1 MKMHK
6 VNSKQILCGLSLGL
20 SAAIFSGCGGGGDEA
35 ASASADASSGD
46 SAKTARLTYVNWAEG
61 VAYTNLAKAVLE
73 QKMGYDTE
81 ITMVDVGPAYMAVA
95 SGDYDAFMECWRD
108 LHTDYLSEAKEGEL
122 VVSLGNVYEGT
133 VLGLAVPDYV
143 PIDKISELKGNE
155 DKFGG
160 RIVGIDAG
168 AGIMKTVSDEIIPDY
183 GLDIQLL
190 PSSGPAMTAAL
201 GEAISQEEWIVVPVW
216 KPHWLFGR
224 WDVKIL
230 EQDPDK
236 AVWKS
241 GNIEIIARSDLGQE
255 KPELQQFLSNMFLTD
270 AELSS
275 LMLAVEESDEP
286 VEEVAREWM
295 RDNPGVWEDWIPQ
308 S

>member
-1 MKMHK
+1 MKMQK
-6 VNSKQILCGLSLGL
+6 VNIRKILCALGL
-20 SAAIFSGCGGGGDEA
+20 GLFVALISGCGGSSEDA
-35 ASASADASSGD
+35 ATASTSEPSAD

-61 VAYTNLAKAVLE
+61 VAYTNLAKAVLQ
-73 QKMGYDTE
+73 QKMGYDVE
-81 ITMVDVGPAYMAVA
+81 ATMVDVGPAYMAVA
-95 SGDYDAFMECWRD
+95 SGDYDAYMECWRA
-108 LHTDYLSEAKEGEL
+108 LHKDYLREAKEGEL

-133 VLGLAVPDYV
+133 VLGLAVPSYV
-143 PIDKISELKGNE
+143 TIDKISEIKGNE

-168 AGIMKTVSDEIIPDY
+168 AGMMKTIAEEIIPDY
-183 GLDIQLL
+183 SLDIQLL

-201 GEAISQEEWIVVPVW
+201 GEAISQEEWIIVPVW
-216 KPHWLFGR
+216 KPHWLFSR

-236 AVWKS
+236 ATWKA
-241 GNIEIIARSDLGQE
+241 GNIEIIGRADLAQD
-255 KPELQQFLSNMFLTD
+255 KPELQQFLSNMYLED

-275 LMLAVEESDEP
+275 LMLAVETSDEP

-295 RDNPGVWEDWIPQ
+295 RENPDAWEDWIP
-308 S
+308 

>member
-1 MKMHK
+1 
-6 VNSKQILCGLSLGL
+6 
-20 SAAIFSGCGGGGDEA
+20 
-35 ASASADASSGD
+35 
-46 SAKTARLTYVNWAEG
+46 
-61 VAYTNLAKAVLE
+61 
-73 QKMGYDTE
+73 MGYDTE

-95 SGDYDAFMECWRD
+95 SGDYDAYMECWRG
-108 LHTDYLSEAKEGEL
+108 LHQDYLSEAKEGEL

-133 VLGLAVPDYV
+133 VLGLAVPEYV
-143 PIDKISELKGNE
+143 PINSISEMKGNE

-168 AGIMKTVSDEIIPDY
+168 AGMMKTISEEIIPDY

-201 GEAISQEEWIVVPVW
+201 GEAISQEDWIVVPVW

-255 KPELQQFLSNMFLTD
+255 KPELQQFLSNMYLTD
-270 AELSS
+270 EELSS

-295 RDNPGVWEDWIPQ
+295 RDNPDVWEDWIPQ

>member
-1 MKMHK
+1 MKMQK
-6 VNSKQILCGLSLGL
+6 ANIKQILCGLSLGL
-20 SAAIFSGCGGGGDEA
+20 SVALISGCGGSSDETT
-35 ASASADASSGD
+35 SASADAASAD
-46 SAKTARLTYVNWAEG
+46 SAKSARLTYVNWAEG

-73 QKMGYDTE
+73 QKLGYDVE

-95 SGDYDAFMECWRD
+95 SGDYDAYMECWRA
-108 LHTDYLSEAKEGEL
+108 LHKDYLSEAREGER

-133 VLGLAVPDYV
+133 VLGLAVPSYV
-143 PIDKISELKGNE
+143 SINKISEIKGNE
-155 DKFGG
+155 DKFEG

-168 AGIMKTVSDEIIPDY
+168 AGMMKTIAEEIIPDY
-183 GLDIQLL
+183 GLDIELL

-236 AVWKS
+236 ATWKA
-241 GNIEIIARSDLGQE
+241 GNIEIIGRSDLATD
-255 KPELQQFLSNMFLTD
+255 KPELYQFLSNMYLED

-295 RDNPGVWEDWIPQ
+295 RENPEVWEDWIPQ

>member
-1 MKMHK
+1 MKTHK
-6 VNSKQILCGLSLGL
+6 INIGKILCGLSLGL
-20 SAAIFSGCGGGGDEA
+20 SAALISGCGGSSDDA
-35 ASASADASSGD
+35 ASASADSSSSD

-95 SGDYDAFMECWRD
+95 SGDYDAYMECWRA
-108 LHTDYLSEAKEGEL
+108 LHKDYLSEAKEGER

-133 VLGLAVPDYV
+133 VLGLAVPAYV
-143 PIDKISELKGNE
+143 PINKISEMKGNE

-168 AGIMKTVSDEIIPDY
+168 AGMMKTISEEIIPDY
-183 GLDIQLL
+183 GLDIELL

-230 EQDPDK
+230 EQDSDK

-241 GNIEIIARSDLGQE
+241 GNIEIIGRSDLAQD
-255 KPELQQFLSNMFLTD
+255 KPELEQFLSNMYLTD
-270 AELSS
+270 EELSS
-275 LMLAVEESDEP
+275 LMLAIEESDEP
-286 VEEVAREWM
+286 VGEVAREWM
-295 RDNPGVWEDWIPQ
+295 REHPDAWEDWIPQ

>member
-1 MKMHK
+1 MKTQK
-6 VNSKQILCGLSLGL
+6 INIGKILCGLRLGL
-20 SAAIFSGCGGGGDEA
+20 TAALISGCGGSSDDA
-35 ASASADASSGD
+35 ASASADSSSSD

-95 SGDYDAFMECWRD
+95 SGDYDAYMECWRA
-108 LHTDYLSEAKEGEL
+108 LHKDYLSEAKEGER

-133 VLGLAVPDYV
+133 VLGLAVPAYV
-143 PIDKISELKGNE
+143 PINKISEMKGNE

-168 AGIMKTVSDEIIPDY
+168 AGMMKTISEEIIPDY
-183 GLDIQLL
+183 GLDIELL

-230 EQDPDK
+230 EQDADK

-241 GNIEIIARSDLGQE
+241 GNIEIIGRADLAQD
-255 KPELQQFLSNMFLTD
+255 KPELEQFLRNMYLTD
-270 AELSS
+270 EELSS
-275 LMLAVEESDEP
+275 LMLAIEESDEP
-286 VEEVAREWM
+286 VGEVAREWM
-295 RDNPGVWEDWIPQ
+295 REHPDAWEDWIPQ

>member
-1 MKMHK
+1 MKTHK
-6 VNSKQILCGLSLGL
+6 INIGKILCGLSLGL
-20 SAAIFSGCGGGGDEA
+20 SAALISGCGGSSDDA
-35 ASASADASSGD
+35 TSASADSSSSD

-61 VAYTNLAKAVLE
+61 VAYTNLAKAVLD

-95 SGDYDAFMECWRD
+95 SGDYDAYMECWRA
-108 LHTDYLSEAKEGEL
+108 LHKDYLREAKEGER

-133 VLGLAVPDYV
+133 VLGLAVPAYV
-143 PIDKISELKGNE
+143 PINKISEMKGNE

-168 AGIMKTVSDEIIPDY
+168 AGMMKTISEEIIPDY
-183 GLDIQLL
+183 GLDIELL

-230 EQDPDK
+230 EQDADK

-241 GNIEIIARSDLGQE
+241 GNIEIIGRSDLAQD
-255 KPELQQFLSNMFLTD
+255 KPELEQFLRNMYLTD
-270 AELSS
+270 EELSS
-275 LMLAVEESDEP
+275 LMLAIEESDQP
-286 VEEVAREWM
+286 VGEVAREWM
-295 RDNPGVWEDWIPQ
+295 REHPEAWEDWIPQ

>member
-1 MKMHK
+1 MKNRKHT
-6 VNSKQILCGLSLGL
+6 LSLIGL
-20 SAAIFSGCGGGGDEA
+20 GLVSALLSGCGGGGSE
-35 ASASADASSGD
+35 SE

-61 VAYTNLAKAVLE
+61 VAYTHLAKAVLE
-73 QKMGYDTE
+73 ERMGYE
-81 ITMVDVGPAYMAVA
+81 VEASMVDVGPAYMAVA
-95 SGDYDAFMECWRD
+95 SGEYDAYMECWRD
-108 LHTDYLSEAKEGEL
+108 LHLDYLAQAGEGER

-133 VLGLAVPDYV
+133 VLGLGVPAYV
-143 PIDKISELKGNE
+143 TIDKISEMKGME
-155 DKFGG
+155 DRFGG

-168 AGIMKTVSDEIIPDY
+168 AGMMKTISEEIIPDY
-183 GLDIQLL
+183 GLDMELL

-201 GEAISQEEWIVVPVW
+201 GEAIESEEWIVVPVW

-236 AVWKS
+236 APWKD
-241 GNIEIIARSDLGQE
+241 GDIEIIGRAELDME
-255 KPELQQFLSNMFLTD
+255 KPELAQFLRNMYLTD
-270 AELSS
+270 SELSS

-286 VEEVAREWM
+286 VEEVARQWM
-295 RDNPGVWEDWIPQ
+295 RDNPETWQDWIPQ